1 MTPATNGSTDLTAK
15 ILLVDQ
21 ESTLFELEGIL
32 QDLGPELVRAATHQ
46 EAVRHLSEDD
56 FAVVILDL
64 QAPGVDGF
72 ETARA
77 IRSRERSRQ
86 TPVIFLAEG
95 DRPEFP
101 VVKAYALG
109 AVDYL
114 HKPLMP
120 EVLRAKVAGF
130 VKKIYVDVGDRV
142 QEGQLLAVLEI
153 PEMQDDIT
161 RAVAAQRR
169 SLAELARARDELV
182 RSQSAHE
189 ASHLS
194 YTRLA
199 SVIKVRPNLVAQQE
213 IDEALARDRVSEAQ
227 IASAKE
233 ALAAAEQ
240 GVQVAR
246 ADEEKVKTLAAYFA
260 HHRAFCRRHYEALR
274 GYGRH
279 DPGRHGLPDADHASG
294 AAFRRPTS
302 PPGASGARIRGAPD
316 PRGRAGYGECAFS
329 ESRL

>member
-1 MTPATNGSTDLTAK
+1 KIDSEGRVRRRPRPGAARDPARGRSEGNETVTPATNGSTDLTAK

-130 VKKIYVDVGDRV
+130 VDLFQK
-142 QEGQLLAVLEI
+142 
-153 PEMQDDIT
+153 T
-161 RAVAAQRR
+161 
-169 SLAELARARDELV
+169 
-182 RSQSAHE
+182 
-189 ASHLS
+189 
-194 YTRLA
+194 
-199 SVIKVRPNLVAQQE
+199 QQVN
-213 IDEALARDRVSEAQ
+213 RQ
-227 IASAKE
+227 
-233 ALAAAEQ
+233 AEQ
-240 GVQVAR
+240 
-246 ADEEKVKTLAAYFA
+246 L
-260 HHRAFCRRHYEALR
+260 
-274 GYGRH
+274 
-279 DPGRHGLPDADHASG
+279 
-294 AAFRRPTS
+294 
-302 PPGASGARIRGAPD
+302 
-316 PRGRAGYGECAFS
+316 
-329 ESRL
+329 